1 MALSVKI
8 GDDWGMGKGCLLENG
23 HIYILIRCIKIK
35 VYDDD
40 VVEGRVEEKANPKR
54 RLF

>member
-23 HIYILIRCIKIK
+23 IILIRCIKIK

>member
-1 MALSVKI
+1 MFA
-8 GDDWGMGKGCLLENG
+8 GEWP
-23 HIYILIRCIKIK
+23 YILIRCIKIK

>member
-8 GDDWGMGKGCLLENG
+8 GDDWGMGKGGLLVNG
-23 HIYILIRCIKIK
+23 HILIRCIKIK
-35 VYDDD
+35 AYDDD